1 MSAGPKKSPKMA
13 KKNEVSGVL
22 RKIHTTNRYLFLSNI
37 KVVMVFIAFCDN
49 DRSGKILFSENFWDK
64 GIHLYSS
71 CVVLASLFWILW
83 SKSKSIIGIYG
94 LSYLHIHF
102 EQLFPIFCEFS
113 FFLFWFCMRIVSIN
127 LSDSEVFCLFLSLT
141 CVVYLC
147 PDHQLL
153 LENGFVLSIY
163 YYFPYAL
170 PS

>member
-1 MSAGPKKSPKMA
+1 MLAVHKWRKVKQLDFFKNKIVCQQGPKSPQKWPKK

-71 CVVLASLFWILW
+71 CVILASLFWILW
-83 SKSKSIIGIYG
+83 SKSKSVIGIYG
-94 LSYLHIHF
+94 HSYLHIHF

-113 FFLFWFCMRIVSIN
+113 FSCVLLASIFLIRKSSVCF
-127 LSDSEVFCLFLSLT
+127 
-141 CVVYLC
+141 
-147 PDHQLL
+147 
-153 LENGFVLSIY
+153 
-163 YYFPYAL
+163 FP
-170 PS
+170 